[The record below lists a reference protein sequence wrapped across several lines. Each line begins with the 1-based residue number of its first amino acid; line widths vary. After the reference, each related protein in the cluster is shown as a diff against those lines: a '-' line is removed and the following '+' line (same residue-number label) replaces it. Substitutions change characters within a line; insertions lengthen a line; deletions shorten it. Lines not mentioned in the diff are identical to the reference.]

1 MPLTHDML
9 LASNRQETYPYIIA
23 YHHNDRL
30 ESYYY
35 EPTTNQLLQ
44 TDTYTGD
51 DVTSYAE
58 NVIVSVATT
67 YHTTN
72 TGRVFF
78 VATANTA
85 GSNPN
90 TRLSVITFNKNG
102 IFTTY
107 YTTNPTYTNHPISD
121 LRMQPTIFGS
131 DSSGFLAYKP
141 NADNVIERYYN
152 YGLGYF
158 NNANTVYTDTD
169 IRYHQY
175 INGGEA
181 VVGDSSGD
189 INVCSSLGTSSWSIL
204 RANTNMTNA
213 IRYLHPILRY
223 YLDDGIYG
231 TTSGGLFYW
240 NNNDSILKQ
249 LTVGSG
255 QYCMDY
261 IESDNSSDEFYIYS
275 GSFGSAT
282 IYVSRQLSSNSTLV
296 SHSSISIPYGGVRGV
311 KIFGP
316 DAYTSSGNTHL
327 LAISTYNNVLVYSC
341 NTNGY
346 LTLKKDYNAGPI
358 GPISSSLNEIAIK
371 QAT

>member
-23 YHHNDRL
+23 YCPNNTL

-35 EPTTNQLLQ
+35 EPTTNQLFQ

-51 DVTSYAE
+51 DVTTYAE

-67 YHTTN
+67 YYTTN
-72 TGRVFF
+72 TGRLFF
-78 VATANTA
+78 VATANAA

-90 TRLSVITFNKNG
+90 TRLTVVSFNKNG
-102 IFTTY
+102 IFSTY
-107 YTTNPTYTNHPISD
+107 YTSNPAYINHPISN
-121 LRMQPTIFGS
+121 MVCTKEIEYPE
-131 DSSGFLAYKP
+131 SSAYVGYRP
-141 NADNVIERYYN
+141 GTNEIIQRGYSYSM
-152 YGLGYF
+152 GYF
-158 NNANTVYTDTD
+158 ANANTVYTDTD

-175 INGGEA
+175 IIGGDA
-181 VVGDSSGD
+181 IAGDASGD
-189 INVCSSLGTSSWSIL
+189 INVCTRSDSTWTTV
-204 RANTNMTNA
+204 RANTSMTSA
-213 IRYLHPILRY
+213 IRYLHPSLKN

-231 TTSGGLFYW
+231 TTSSGIFYW
-240 NNNDSILKQ
+240 NDGESILKQ
-249 LTVGSG
+249 LSVGSG
-255 QYCMDY
+255 QYTMDY
-261 IESDNSSDEFYIYS
+261 IDTVSGNDEQYIYS
-275 GSFGSAT
+275 GSFDSAI
-282 IYVSRQLSSNSTLV
+282 IYVSRQLDTNSTIV

-316 DAYTSSGNTHL
+316 GYDIASGNVHL

>member
-23 YHHNDRL
+23 YYHNNRL

-35 EPTTNQLLQ
+35 EPTTNQILQ

-72 TGRVFF
+72 TGRAFF
-78 VATANTA
+78 VATANTS

-90 TRLSVITFNKNG
+90 TRLSLITFNKDG

-107 YTTNPTYTNHPISD
+107 YTSNPAYTNHPISD
-121 LRMQPTIFGS
+121 LRMSPNMS
-131 DSSGFLAYKP
+131 DFFASNLAYKP
-141 NADNVIERYYN
+141 NADNIIERTYN
-152 YGLGYF
+152 YAMGHF
-158 NNANTVYTDTD
+158 SNANTVYTDTD

-175 INGGEA
+175 FIGGDA

-189 INVCSSLGTSSWSIL
+189 INVCSSLGTSSWSTL

-213 IRYLHPILRY
+213 IRYFHPRMRY
-223 YLDDGIYG
+223 YSDDGIYG

-240 NNNDSILKQ
+240 NDGDSILKQ

-255 QYCMDY
+255 QDSMDY
-261 IESDNSSDEFYIYS
+261 VESAGSSDEHYIYS
-275 GSFGSAT
+275 SSYSSGT
-282 IYVSRQLSSNSTLV
+282 IYVSRQLSTNSTLV

-311 KIFGP
+311 KVFGP
-316 DAYTSSGNTHL
+316 NVYTSSGNTHL

-358 GPISSSLNEIAIK
+358 GPVNSPLTEIAIK